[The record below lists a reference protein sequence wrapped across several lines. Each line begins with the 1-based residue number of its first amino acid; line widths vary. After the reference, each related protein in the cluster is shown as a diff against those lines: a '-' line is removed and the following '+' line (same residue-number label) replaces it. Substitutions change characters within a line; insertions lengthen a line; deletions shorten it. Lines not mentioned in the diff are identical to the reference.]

1 VSAPSPAITAEE
13 KKHMK
18 FWQSTAFNDPAELP
32 EIARCAEECDFD
44 GILVSDHLFVP
55 GAYEPA
61 YLYSE
66 SGRPDFDTTT
76 PFPDPWVTIATM
88 AAVTTRLRFCT
99 LVYILPLHHPLEV
112 AKSLATLA
120 MYSDDRVILG
130 AGAGWMREE
139 FEALGVDFAS
149 RGRRFDEMI
158 EVMRKVWSGGLVEHH
173 GEFFD
178 FAPLAQNPAPA
189 RPIPIGIGG
198 ASKAALRR
206 AARLG
211 DGWLGAGNTPDEAEE
226 ILRTLDRLRAEAG
239 RAEEPF
245 ESIVP
250 LTVAPDADTLKRLSE
265 LGAGG
270 TVNYPFVYTVGPDAT
285 LQQKL
290 DMMRQYAEHVIAP
303 VKDL

>member
-1 VSAPSPAITAEE
+1 
-13 KKHMK
+13 
-18 FWQSTAFNDPAELP
+18 
-32 EIARCAEECDFD
+32 
-44 GILVSDHLFVP
+44 
-55 GAYEPA
+55 
-61 YLYSE
+61 
-66 SGRPDFDTTT
+66 
-76 PFPDPWVTIATM
+76 M
-88 AAVTTRLRFCT
+88 AAATTRLRFCT

-120 MYSDDRVILG
+120 TFSGDRVMLG

-139 FEALGVDFAS
+139 FETLGVDF
-149 RGRRFDEMI
+149 E
-158 EVMRKVWSGGLVEHH
+158 GLVEHH

-178 FAPLAQNPAPA
+178 FAPLAQNPAPG

-250 LTVAPDADTLKRLSE
+250 LTVAPEADTLKRLSE
-265 LGAGG
+265 LGAHG
-270 TVNYPFVYTVGPDAT
+270 TVNYPFRYSVGPDAT

-290 DMMRQYAEHVIAP
+290 DTMRQYGEHVIAP
-303 VKDL
+303 MKDF

>member
-1 VSAPSPAITAEE
+1 
-13 KKHMK
+13 MR

-32 EIARCAEECDFD
+32 EIARCAEECGFE

-61 YLYSE
+61 YLYSQN
-66 SGRPDFDTTT
+66 GQAPFDTSS

-120 MYSDDRVILG
+120 LYSGDRVMLG

-139 FEALGVDFAS
+139 FETVGVDFAS

-158 EVMRKVWSGGLVEHH
+158 EVMRKLWKGGLVEHR
-173 GEFFD
+173 GEFFE
-178 FAPLAQNPAPA
+178 FPALVQNPAPA

-211 DGWLGAGNTPDEAEE
+211 DGWLGAGNTLEEACE
-226 ILRTLDRLRAEAG
+226 ILRTLERLRAEAG
-239 RAEEPF
+239 RSEEPF

-250 LTVAPDADTLKRLSE
+250 LTVAPEVDTLKRLSE
-265 LGAGG
+265 LGADG
-270 TVNYPFVYTVGPDAT
+270 TVSYPFHFSLGPDAT

-290 DMMRQYAEHVIAP
+290 DLMRQYGENVIAP
-303 VKDL
+303 MREL

>member
-1 VSAPSPAITAEE
+1 MTDEE
-13 KKHMK
+13 RKRMK
-18 FWQSTAFNDPAELP
+18 FWQSTAFNDPTELP
-32 EIARCAEECDFD
+32 EIARCAEECGFD
-44 GILVSDHLFVP
+44 GILLSEHLFVP
-55 GAYEPA
+55 GEYEPA

-66 SGRPDFDTTT
+66 NGRPDFDTTT

-88 AAVTTRLRFCT
+88 AAATTRLRFCT

-112 AKSLATLA
+112 AKSLATLTTF
-120 MYSDDRVILG
+120 SGDRVMLG

-139 FEALGVDFAS
+139 FETLGVDFKS
-149 RGRRFDEMI
+149 RGRRMDEMI
-158 EVMRKVWSGGLVEHH
+158 EVMRKVWNGGLVEHH

-178 FAPLAQNPAPA
+178 FAPLAQNPAPS

-250 LTVAPDADTLKRLSE
+250 LTVAPEADTLKRLSE
-265 LGAGG
+265 LGAHG
-270 TVNYPFVYTVGPDAT
+270 TVSYPFRYSVGPDAT

-290 DMMRQYAEHVIAP
+290 DMMRQYGEHVIAP
-303 VKDL
+303 MKDL